1 MSTPRTKTQKPSDA
15 APPQNL
21 RYAWW
26 VVFALTA
33 IYMLSYMDRVI
44 LSLLVAPM
52 KRDLGIS
59 DTRVGLLQ
67 GLAFGLFYTLM
78 GLPLGRIADTR
89 NRRNLIAVGV
99 VLWSFFTSACSLARS
114 FWTLFLAR
122 MGVGVGEAS
131 LSPAAYSL
139 IADYFPR
146 EQLGVAISV
155 FYMGIYLGT
164 SLSLVVAGL
173 VVDALSHTQFIT
185 IPLLGTMAAWRITF
199 LIVGMPGVLFAL
211 LAYTFREPPRRDL
224 FISGATEPIAAGPA
238 TVSRTEE
245 RHPAVAALAKVRN
258 PPESGRDRLRCA
270 AQLSGEGCSGP
281 PPPLRTRD
289 GAATNVGFGI
299 AFAEMRRRWKPL
311 IGISIGAIFQA
322 VPTYALISWTP
333 TFLQRVHG
341 WTPGESGRLLAGL
354 LVTFGCLGMY
364 TGGRLS
370 DHLQAN
376 GDLDGPLRVG
386 VMCAV
391 GTGLLLAPAFLLKQ
405 TEWSIFLMGPG
416 IFFLSLAMGTSPAA
430 LQPIFPNQ
438 VRGQVSALYLFLLNL
453 GGLGLGPLMPGFLN
467 DHLFHNG
474 QSIGSSM
481 AITIGSAAVLML
493 IAFRATYRAYRT
505 EYESMLARR

>member
-1 MSTPRTKTQKPSDA
+1 MPTQPTKAPATATPAR
-15 APPQNL
+15 PQSL
-21 RYAWW
+21 TRAWY

-67 GLAFGLFYTLM
+67 GLAFGLFYTLV

-89 NRRNLIAVGV
+89 NRRNLIAAGV
-99 VLWSFFTSACSLARS
+99 VLWSLFTSACSVARS
-114 FWTLFLAR
+114 FWTLFMAR

-164 SLSLVVAGL
+164 SVSLLVTGL
-173 VVDALSHTQFIT
+173 IVDAVSHTPSIT
-185 IPLLGTMAAWRITF
+185 VPLLGAMASWRITF
-199 LIVGMPGVLFAL
+199 LIVGLPGALFAL
-211 LAYTFREPPRRDL
+211 LAYTFREPPRRGL
-224 FISGATEPIAAGPA
+224 
-238 TVSRTEE
+238 
-245 RHPAVAALAKVRN
+245 
-258 PPESGRDRLRCA
+258 LRPREG
-270 AQLSGEGCSGP
+270 QGTGVDTKLS
-281 PPPLRTRD
+281 
-289 GAATNVGFGI
+289 FGVTL
-299 AFAEMRRRWKPL
+299 AEMKRRWKPL
-311 IGISIGAIFQA
+311 IGISVGAIFQA

-341 WTPGESGRLLAGL
+341 WTPGQSGRGLAMLLL
-354 LVTFGCLGMY
+354 TFGCLGMY

-370 DHLQAN
+370 DHLQK
-376 GDLDGPLRVG
+376 GGVRDGPLRVG
-386 VMCAV
+386 VMCAI
-391 GTGLLLAPAFLLKQ
+391 GTLLLLPPAFLLKQ
-405 TEWSIFLMGPG
+405 AEWSLFLMGPG

-438 VRGQVSALYLFLLNL
+438 VRGQVSALFLFFLSL
-453 GGLGLGPLMPGFLN
+453 GGLSLGPLLPGLLN
-467 DHLFHNG
+467 DRLFHNPL
-474 QSIGSSM
+474 SIGSSL

-493 IAFRATYRAYRT
+493 VAFRATYRAYRT
-505 EYESMLARR
+505 EYEAMLASN